1 MLGIILGKIFEN
13 SLMGWSKVI
22 YYFHSSL
29 INENSLQFELFQIVF
44 LTVYKYDAIG
54 ILFGK
59 YLSGQMFGVAAWYV
73 QL

>member
-1 MLGIILGKIFEN
+1 
-13 SLMGWSKVI
+13 MGWKESRIYIIEMKMI